1 MTLANLNSNL
11 DQARRLTLSGQ
22 VLQAELLYGNIL
34 KDWPGQLTALRA
46 LADIAMHR
54 DDAPRALGFLVEAVH
69 RHPADRELALSYASV
84 LVKVQRLPEAAD
96 WLEAVVAR
104 DPKFYAAWLFL
115 GQLREAKGDA
125 YGALRA
131 RFEAIIGAQRS
142 GLWLGEDTTEPQI
155 LQQVIR
161 AVEQVR
167 KGREM
172 LLYESYGELRKQL
185 GTTALGRVD
194 KALAGYL
201 RKWNATPPDP
211 RQRPRFFY
219 FPDLPNTPYHDPFL
233 QPWASQ
239 LQSSVDVIRKD
250 ALRVFAEDQKFQ
262 PFLVSKGSNPTQE
275 HIKGNGADGASA
287 PAWDAF
293 FFYRHGERFDKN
305 HDRCPGTSAV
315 LESIELCRI
324 ADQAPEICFSVLG
337 PGTQI
342 MPHYG
347 VSNVRLVTHLPLV
360 VPGEC
365 ALNLIDV
372 GEHHWQ
378 DGKLMMFDDTFQH
391 EAWNRSNSPRIVLLM
406 DCWNPH
412 LTVPEKI
419 AVKQLIEMITAFQLA
434 DRAAQVAEE
443 GEGAPA

>member
-1 MTLANLNSNL
+1 MTVANLNFNL

-22 VLQAELLYGNIL
+22 VLQAEALYDTVL
-34 KDWPGQLTALRA
+34 KDWPGQPVALRA

-54 DDAPRALGFLVEAVH
+54 DDAPRALGFLAEAVH
-69 RHPADRELALSYASV
+69 RDPNDQELALSYAAV
-84 LVKVQRLPEAAD
+84 LAKAQRLREAAD
-96 WLEAVVAR
+96 WLEKVVAR
-104 DPKFYAAWLFL
+104 DPRFYAAWLFL
-115 GQLREAKGDA
+115 GQLRDAKGDA

-131 RFEAIIGAQRS
+131 CYEAIIGAQKAGR
-142 GLWLGEDTTEPQI
+142 WLGEDTTEPQI
-155 LQQVIR
+155 LEQVIR
-161 AVEQVR
+161 AVEKVR
-167 KGREM
+167 KGREI
-172 LLYESYGELRKQL
+172 LLYESYGELRQQL
-185 GTTALGRVD
+185 GVAALGRVD

-219 FPDLPNTPYHDPFL
+219 FPDLPDSPYHDPFL

-239 LQSSVDVIRKD
+239 LQSSLDVIRND
-250 ALRVFAEDQKFQ
+250 AVRVFAEDQKFQ
-262 PFLVSKGSNPTQE
+262 PFLLSKGSNQTQE
-275 HIKGNGADGASA
+275 HIKGSGIP

-305 HDRCPGTSAV
+305 HDRCLNTSAV

-347 VSNVRLVTHLPLV
+347 VSNVRLVMHLPLV
-360 VPGEC
+360 IPGDC
-365 ALNLIDV
+365 ALNLIDA
-372 GEHHWQ
+372 GEHHWEQ
-378 DGKLMMFDDTFQH
+378 GKLVMFDDTFQH
-391 EAWNRSNSPRIVLLM
+391 EAWNRSDTPRIVLLM

-412 LTVPEKI
+412 LTPVEKI
-419 AVKQLIEMITAFQLA
+419 AVRQLIEMITAFQLA
-434 DRAAQVAEE
+434 DRAAQIAEE
-443 GEGAPA
+443 GEG

>member
-1 MTLANLNSNL
+1 MTLGNLNFNL

-22 VLQAELLYGNIL
+22 ILQAEALYGLVL
-34 KDWPGQLTALRA
+34 KDWPGQPTALRA

-54 DDAPRALGFLVEAVH
+54 EDAPRALGFLAEAVR
-69 RHPADRELALSYASV
+69 RHPNDQELTLSYAAV
-84 LVKVQRLPEAAD
+84 LVKAHNLPEATD
-96 WLEAVVAR
+96 WLERAVAR
-104 DPKFYAAWLFL
+104 DAKFHAAWLFL
-115 GQLREAKGDA
+115 GQLRDAKGDT

-131 RFEAIIGAQRS
+131 WYEAIIGAQRA
-142 GLWLGEDTTEPQI
+142 GLWLGEDTTTPQM

-161 AVEQVR
+161 AVEKVR
-167 KGREM
+167 KGREI
-172 LLYESYGELRKQL
+172 LLYESYGELRQQL
-185 GTTALGRVD
+185 GAAAVGRVD

-201 RKWNATPPDP
+201 RKWNATPPDS

-219 FPDLPNTPYHDPFL
+219 FPDLPDLPYHDPFL
-233 QPWASQ
+233 QPWAAQ
-239 LQSSVDVIRKD
+239 LQSSVDVIRND
-250 ALRVFAEDQKFQ
+250 AQRVFAEDQKFQ
-262 PFLVSKGSNPTQE
+262 PFLVSKGSNQTQE
-275 HIKGNGADGASA
+275 HISGSGTA

-305 HDRCPGTSAV
+305 HDRCPDTSAV

-324 ADQAPEICFSVLG
+324 SDQAPEICFSVLG

-347 VSNVRLVTHLPLV
+347 VSNVRLVMHLPLLI
-360 VPGEC
+360 PGNC
-365 ALNLIDV
+365 ALNLIDA
-372 GEHHWQ
+372 GEHHWEQ
-378 DGKLMMFDDTFQH
+378 GNLVMFDDTFQH
-391 EAWNRSNSPRIVLLM
+391 EAWNRSDTPRIVLLM

-412 LTVPEKI
+412 LTSVEKT

-443 GEGAPA
+443 GEG